1 MNSYSIFYTYAV
13 VIEKLY
19 LSFSFEIVPQNTNAI
34 VKTGIQESIVKQIG
48 MIAGR
53 TLATTEEHALTKWP
67 ILIVL
72 ALLDLEVSCKINNPS
87 FNVCRITPYWF
98 G

>member
-1 MNSYSIFYTYAV
+1 M

-19 LSFSFEIVPQNTNAI
+19 LSFSFEIVPQNMNAI
-34 VKTGIQESIVKQIG
+34 AKTGIQESIVKQIG

-53 TLATTEEHALTKWP
+53 TLATMEEHALTKWP

-72 ALLDLEVSCKINNPS
+72 ALLDLEVSCKINNLS
-87 FNVCRITPYWF
+87 FKICRT
-98 G
+98 GN

>member
-1 MNSYSIFYTYAV
+1 MTFCRGYQKTV
-13 VIEKLY
+13 PL
-19 LSFSFEIVPQNTNAI
+19 LSFEIVPQNMNAI

-53 TLATTEEHALTKWP
+53 TLATMEEHALTKWP

-72 ALLDLEVSCKINNPS
+72 ALLDLEVRRKINNFS
-87 FNVCRITPYWF
+87 LKVFRTRN
-98 G
+98 